1 MDRQYHCNIILDL
14 LPLSMEHLVSEE
26 TDKVIEQHLLTCESC
41 RQIYE
46 DMQRGIDGMSCGEL
60 KRGEHLSGN
69 TDCSVVKDLLPL
81 FLDNLTGRES
91 EELIQTH
98 LGSCQQCRDHLQQLK
113 DERKVQSS
121 LEDANDKR
129 LWKALKKRRYEML
142 GIFCGILSCIL
153 LVAGL
158 LVWVLW
164 RGNTKEQKYDVRE
177 HYEQAADY
185 GNQNYRGEAKLSLFP
200 AKDGLTGEIED
211 FYYDCKGGWLHQEYQ
226 IYLECSYD
234 ASAYEAEKQR
244 LLQVKNEETGQQ
256 VIYTEEENDL
266 PCVYAMLY
274 DDGYEYA
281 LLDEKENTVIYIYLQ
296 GIDRRELAF
305 PEEYLPKDYG
315 QAGYNFETER
325 DGYSIYS
332 GAERSVGQN
341 E

>member
-1 MDRQYHCNIILDL
+1 
-14 LPLSMEHLVSEE
+14 
-26 TDKVIEQHLLTCESC
+26 
-41 RQIYE
+41 
-46 DMQRGIDGMSCGEL
+46 MQTS
-60 KRGEHLSGN
+60 

-81 FLDNLTGRES
+81 FLDNLTSRES
-91 EELIQTH
+91 EELIRTH
-98 LGSCQQCRDHLQQLK
+98 LETCEQCRAQL
-113 DERKVQSS
+113 ERLRGERVEQNS

-158 LVWVLW
+158 LVWVFW
-164 RGNTKEQKYDVRE
+164 RGNTKEQNYDIRE
-177 HYEQAADY
+177 HYEQTADY
-185 GNQNYRGEAKLSLFP
+185 GKQNYRGLAKLSLFP
-200 AKDGLTGEIED
+200 AKDGLTGEITD
-211 FYYDCKGGWLHQEYQ
+211 FYYDCKGGWLYQEYQ
-226 IYLECSYD
+226 IYLECNYD

-244 LLQVKNEETGQQ
+244 LLQVKDRQTTKQ

-274 DDGYEYA
+274 DEGYEYA
-281 LLDEKENTVIYIYLQ
+281 LFAEQENKIIYIYLQ

-315 QAGYNFETER
+315 QAGYDFETER
-325 DGYSIYS
+325 DAYNIYS
-332 GAERSVGQN
+332 GAERSIGQN